1 MLANEFQ
8 QPKYLVKQSGNI
20 KFMILVT
27 VGTEQYPF
35 NSLMDWIS
43 LLIKEGIINEEVVIQ
58 YGASTRLPDNV
69 RISKIIPETQF
80 KELVKQASVV
90 IAHCGEGSAL
100 LLEEFDK
107 PYILVPRTVKFHE
120 HVDNHQLEMADELE
134 NQGVLIARSPADLV
148 KFLKLIMISNGS
160 PNFAEDKLLCEYLCD
175 RYPSQDS
182 GKLML
187 VCSSGGHFKGMQ
199 GLKQYWQTYAQR
211 TWVTFKT
218 GTTKTELNEEK
229 TYWAHSPTN
238 RNLPNLVRNL
248 LLSISVLRTERP
260 EIVLSTGAGVAVP
273 FLLAAKY
280 LYKSKVIFVESKTRI
295 RDLSLSARL
304 LRSWKA
310 LDLLIVRAEEI
321 ALRYPEAVY
330 IPTGNEQQS
339 VKFGLNDV
347 QITSF
352 NETVLISTPKNIFNP
367 EARRLKEDFQQL
379 CQEEESFRKII
390 IDMSNTEFMDSS
402 GVGALVS
409 CLKVL
414 RQKDIQSDKLE
425 TTELVLWS
433 VNPQV
438 LSILKMTKLENIFN
452 IEPATRTNR
461 LSRSKNSRSPNQ
473 SNRFSGI
480 LYRFYQVLIN
490 IPVLCLFAYLMYF
503 LYPAIELDPRVPVHP
518 SVRSFP
524 KRLID
529 ICGSLVG
536 LGITAILAIPIAIA
550 IKLES
555 HGSVLF
561 MQKRAGLMSK
571 PFGIWKFRSM
581 VKNAEMLKQKVTN
594 QISDSTDG
602 SSTNNDGGKFF
613 KNSNDPRV
621 TKVGRILR
629 KTSLDELPQFWNVL
643 MGDMSLVGTR
653 PPTFGE
659 VGLYELE
666 NEYTD
671 EKMTEW
677 SRLDVKP
684 GMTGV
689 WQVNGRSSVK
699 SFEEVMEFDLSYKQN
714 WSLKNDLW
722 LILKTVM
729 VLLNRKNSA
738 V

>member
-1 MLANEFQ
+1 
-8 QPKYLVKQSGNI
+8 
-20 KFMILVT
+20 MILVT

-58 YGASTRLPDNV
+58 YGASTRLPDDV
-69 RISKIIPETQF
+69 KISKIIPETQF
-80 KELVKQASVV
+80 KQLVEQANAV
-90 IAHCGEGSAL
+90 IAHCGEGSTL

-120 HVDNHQLEMADELE
+120 HVDDHQLEMAEDLE

-148 KFLKLIMISNGS
+148 KFLKLVTIPRS
-160 PNFAEDKLLCEYLCD
+160 PLSFSEDKALCEYLSD
-175 RYPSQDS
+175 RYPSQDYQ
-182 GKLML
+182 KLLL

-199 GLKQYWQTYAQR
+199 GLSKYWQTISQR
-211 TWVTFKT
+211 TWITFKT
-218 GTTKTELNEEK
+218 GTTQTELSTEK
-229 TYWAHSPTN
+229 VCWAYSPTN
-238 RNLPNLVRNL
+238 RNIPNFVRNL
-248 LLSISVLRTERP
+248 HLAIDVLRKERP
-260 EIVLSTGAGVAVP
+260 QIVMSTGAGVAVP
-273 FLLAAKY
+273 FLVAAKY
-280 LYKSKVIFVESKTRI
+280 FFKSKVIFIESKTRI
-295 RDLSLSARL
+295 RDLSLSAKL

-310 LDLLIVRAEEI
+310 LDLLIVRSEEI
-321 ALRYPEAVY
+321 ATRYPEVVY
-330 IPTGNEQQS
+330 IPTNHEHQS
-339 VKFGLNDV
+339 LRFGLHDV
-347 QITSF
+347 QITNF
-352 NETVLISTPKNIFNP
+352 HDTVFISTPKNIFNP
-367 EARRLKEDFQQL
+367 EARKLKEDFRQL

-390 IDMSNTEFMDSS
+390 IDMSNTEFIDSS

-414 RQKDIQSDKLE
+414 RQTDIQSGKPE
-425 TTELVLWS
+425 PTELVLWS

-438 LSILKMTKLENIFN
+438 LSILKMTKLDHVFY

-461 LSRSKNSRSPNQ
+461 LSSPNNERSPNKP
-473 SNRFSGI
+473 NALLRFLHRIYEFLLS
-480 LYRFYQVLIN
+480 
-490 IPVLCLFAYLMYF
+490 IPVLCVIAYVMF
-503 LYPAIELDPRVPVHP
+503 FFYPAIELDPSLPVHP

-524 KRLID
+524 KRIID
-529 ICGSLVG
+529 IFGALVG
-536 LGITAILAIPIAIA
+536 LSFTAILFVPIAIA

-561 MQKRAGLMSK
+561 KQKRAGLMSK

-594 QISDSTDG
+594 EISNSADGTPKNSDS
-602 SSTNNDGGKFF
+602 GKFF
-613 KNSNDPRV
+613 KNSNDPRI
-621 TKVGRILR
+621 TKVGKFLR
-629 KTSLDELPQFWNVL
+629 KTSLDEFPQFWNIL
-643 MGDMSLVGTR
+643 TGDMSLIGTR

-684 GMTGV
+684 GLSGV
-689 WQVNGRSSVK
+689 WQVSGRSTVR
-699 SFEEVMEFDLSYKQN
+699 SFEEVMGFDLTYKRN
-714 WSLKNDLW
+714 WSLKYDLW
-722 LILKTVM
+722 LIWRTIAMLFER
-729 VLLNRKNSA
+729 NNGA

>member
-1 MLANEFQ
+1 
-8 QPKYLVKQSGNI
+8 
-20 KFMILVT
+20 MILVT

-160 PNFAEDKLLCEYLCD
+160 PNFAEDKLLCDYLGD
-175 RYPSQDS
+175 RYPSKDNN
-182 GKLML
+182 KLML
-187 VCSSGGHFKGMQ
+187 ICSSGGHFKGIQ
-199 GLKQYWQTYAQR
+199 GLKEYWQTYSQR

-218 GTTKTELNEEK
+218 GTTNTELSEEK
-229 TYWAHSPTN
+229 AYWAHSPTN

-310 LDLLIVRAEEI
+310 LDLLIVRSEAI
-321 ALRYPEAVY
+321 AQLYPEAIY
-330 IPTGNEQQS
+330 IPTGNEQES
-339 VKFGLNDV
+339 AKLGLNDV

-352 NETVLISTPKNIFNP
+352 NETVLISTPQNIFNP
-367 EARRLKEDFQQL
+367 EARKLKEDFQQL
-379 CQEEESFRKII
+379 CQDDESFSKII

-414 RQKDIQSDKLE
+414 RQKDIQSVKPE
-425 TTELVLWS
+425 PTELVLWS

-536 LGITAILAIPIAIA
+536 LGITAILSIPIAIA

-581 VKNAEMLKQKVTN
+581 VKNAELLKQKVTN
-594 QISDSTDG
+594 QIADSVDG